1 MKPPLRR
8 LSPRSPSLCPPF
20 TGSLLQPSSGPI
32 WRRVLSK
39 LFQAEAAGPNA
50 WVWMLGGDEGGV
62 TDARRTIV
70 IDGFPVSALQRDHPP
85 ITACR
90 STQLLSSGA
99 TERRSAGTAIQ
110 RTRAKISMAT
120 PPAMSVTSPRQGGR
134 EEMWKHMEDNK
145 TTLPHMSSSV
155 PA

>member
-1 MKPPLRR
+1 MVGDERR
-8 LSPRSPSLCPPF
+8 TRRKTHALHANC
-20 TGSLLQPSSGPI
+20 GP
-32 WRRVLSK
+32 
-39 LFQAEAAGPNA
+39 EAAGPNA

-110 RTRAKISMAT
+110 RTRGKISMAT